1 MATEIAD
8 RTGPGAEP
16 APQERDAFLDNAKF
30 LLVVLVVVGH
40 IWPMSLVEA
49 VRPVKAA
56 YLWIT
61 AFHMPAFVLLCGYLS
76 RNFTGRP
83 DQIRRLLAGVLAPY
97 LVFETLYTALDS
109 LARDRPFALTP
120 TEPTFLCWFL
130 AALFV
135 WRLTAPVWRAV
146 PYPVPVA
153 VLISLVAGTTVL
165 GYDLALPRVLM
176 FLPWFVLGLRLRPG
190 HFARLREPR
199 VRRWA
204 PLVLLGAAVGAFAV
218 APGTNV
224 HWTWMS
230 QGYEGLGAGPV
241 RYLLVRVALFA
252 VGAAMTAAFLALAP
266 RRRTWFTAL
275 GAVTLYPYL
284 LHGLLTSAAS
294 ARGWHAPLTPWGLPG
309 AALLTVLG
317 AVLAV
322 VLSSAPVRRLVRPL
336 VEPPL
341 PGLMGQ
347 PDGPGR
353 GRRRGSSGKSD
364 QPGTS
369 EPRTA

>member
-8 RTGPGAEP
+8 RAGPGSVP
-16 APQERDAFLDNAKF
+16 APPDRDAFLDNAKF
-30 LLVVLVVVGH
+30 LLIVLVVVGH
-40 IWPMSLVEA
+40 VWPLALVEA
-49 VRPVKAA
+49 VRPAKAG

-76 RNFTGRP
+76 RGFTGRP
-83 DQIRRLLAGVLAPY
+83 DQVRRLLAGVLAPY

-109 LARDRPFALTP
+109 AARDRPFALTP

-153 VLISLVAGTTVL
+153 VLISLAAGTTTL

-176 FLPWFVLGLRLRPG
+176 FLPWFVLGLRLRPE
-190 HFARLREPR
+190 HLARLREPR

-204 PLVLLGAAVGAFAV
+204 PLVLLGAAVGAYAF
-218 APGTNV
+218 APGTNL

-230 QGYEGLGAGPV
+230 SGYEGLGAGPV

-252 VGAAMTAAFLALAP
+252 IGAAMTAAFLALVP
-266 RRRTWFTAL
+266 GRRTWFTAL

-294 ARGWHAPLTPWGLPG
+294 AYGWHAPLLPWDLSG
-309 AALLTVLG
+309 AVLLTVLG
-317 AVLAV
+317 AALAV
-322 VLSSAPVRRLVRPL
+322 LLSSAPVRRLARPL

-341 PGLMGQ
+341 PGLT
-347 PDGPGR
+347 GR
-353 GRRRGSSGKSD
+353 TERSGKSD